1 MRRDGAPGRRLW
13 RDLQAI
19 SAGGGLSI
27 PYREGEEAIDTAH
40 YYGLWNRAREQI
52 AAHLGHPV
60 KLEIEPGRFLVAESG
75 VLVSQVR
82 SVKEMGSRHF
92 CAD

>member
-1 MRRDGAPGRRLW
+1 MVRRVVDFG

-60 KLEIEPGRFLVAESG
+60 KLEIEPGRFHGGRVRRAGVAGAQCERDGQPS
-75 VLVSQVR
+75 LR
-82 SVKEMGSRHF
+82 
-92 CAD
+92 AD

>member
-1 MRRDGAPGRRLW
+1 MRRDGAPVVDFG

-60 KLEIEPGRFLVAESG
+60 KLEIEPRTLPRWPSPACWC
-75 VLVSQVR
+75 R
-82 SVKEMGSRHF
+82 R
-92 CAD
+92 CAV